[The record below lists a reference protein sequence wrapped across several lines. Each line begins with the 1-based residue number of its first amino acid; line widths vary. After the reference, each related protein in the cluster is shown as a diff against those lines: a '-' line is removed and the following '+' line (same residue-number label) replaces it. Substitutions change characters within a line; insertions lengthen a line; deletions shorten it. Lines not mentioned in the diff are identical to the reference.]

1 MGTLAIILQV
11 LLLLT
16 GIFLMI
22 IILLQRGRGGGLAGA
37 FGGMGGQSAFGT
49 KAGDVFTWITV
60 VTAAVWVLLA
70 GIGGCAMRQSGTG
83 YAEKQFASGAADD
96 DASLTTGDAAGDAA
110 SDDNADEE
118 ATPAVETIEVETES
132 TKPSDNSSEDSSNAD
147 DSTTGAPSE

>member
-60 VTAAVWVLLA
+60 VTATVWVLLA
-70 GIGGCAMRQSGTG
+70 GIGGCAMRKAGTG

-96 DASLTTGDAAGDAA
+96 GAALTTGETTEGD
-110 SDDNADEE
+110 ADEE
-118 ATPAVETIEVETES
+118 TTPAGENLENETDSATPSNDSAEGS
-132 TKPSDNSSEDSSNAD
+132 SDGD
-147 DSTTGAPSE
+147 DSTTSPPSE